1 MIRDPSP
8 RVAMKSFFASL
19 LQLVLL
25 LMGAVLDVVLLG

>member
-8 RVAMKSFFASL
+8 RVAMQSFFASL

-25 LMGAVLDVVLLG
+25 LAAALLDVWLLG